1 MSTQRGRCEI
11 CQKDKILKFCSS
23 RLSICD
29 LCLKKVSGAE
39 FDLCTIK
46 ELIRKIVDETFPLY
60 AKYSAEVEARKIFYT
75 SKNLFSKFISNFY
88 ESNKSTIEI
97 KNLALKIYEERNSTI
112 LNKRNFW
119 NKSFLENPDI
129 NKFKMTSDELNQIY
143 IYKAFLKGLLNQ
155 NGQLSNRLSPEEM
168 YVIRNEIIKNDGLVC
183 AKCHKSENIEYHL
196 HHIIPLNKYGTNK
209 ASNLIL
215 LCRSCHQK
223 QHRGFKI
230 SKNFTPNKK
239 NKIGKLHITCPWC
252 KYKFIENSSSQ
263 WTVCPMCNYEINI
276 KK

>member
-11 CQKDKILKFCSS
+11 CQKEKILKFSTS

-39 FDLCTIK
+39 FDLRTLK
-46 ELIRKIVDETFPLY
+46 ELIGKIVDETFPLCTES
-60 AKYSAEVEARKIFYT
+60 SAEDEERKTFYAN
-75 SKNLFSKFISNFY
+75 KNSLSKFISKFY
-88 ESNKSTIEI
+88 ESNNSIVEI
-97 KNLALKIYEERNSTI
+97 KNLAHKIYDERNSII
-112 LNKRNFW
+112 LNKRIFW
-119 NKSFLENPDI
+119 NKSFLENPEI

-143 IYKAFLKGLLNQ
+143 VYKAFLKGLLNQ
-155 NGQLSNRLSPEEM
+155 NGQFSNRLSPEEM
-168 YVIRNEIIKNDGLVC
+168 NAVRNDIIKNDGLVC
-183 AKCHKSENIEYHL
+183 AKCHKSGNIEYHL
-196 HHIIPLNKYGTNK
+196 HHIIPLNKYGTNS

-230 SKNFTPNKK
+230 SKNFAPSKK
-239 NKIGKLHITCPWC
+239 KKMGKLHITCPWC